1 MFDVH
6 IKVDT
11 RDGKIISAQMNN
23 PVTAISHDCIDAA
36 WSQCGDA
43 KPDNILREGSLMF

>member
-1 MFDVH
+1 MH

-11 RDGKIISAQMNN
+11 RDGKIISAQTHN
-23 PVTAISHDCIDAA
+23 PVTAVSRDCIDAA

-43 KPDNILREGSLMF
+43 KPDNILREVSLMFQP